1 MNRGS
6 SSLSFNVKERDN
18 NNNVNDELG
27 LLINKL
33 NPTSPTFN
41 SANVVSDH
49 HHNIYNK
56 ELNNVDSNIYSIDK
70 INNNFQLTLNSN
82 E

>member
-6 SSLSFNVKERDN
+6 SSLSFNFKERG
-18 NNNVNDELG
+18 NNNVNEELG
-27 LLINKL
+27 FLINKL

-41 SANVVSDH
+41 SANVVSNH
-49 HHNIYNK
+49 HHYNK